1 MSLIYDE
8 HLSIKELLKLRFI
21 DKELSDAINTEEFWR
36 IMLKRD
42 FPNTI
47 GVGEEIDVEEID
59 KENKTLIRYIDGI
72 INMNDREK
80 YIYKYELYKKI
91 EKVLYRD
98 EKNTFT
104 MNVYRAIELNN
115 GIDRRLIK
123 NSRHRKW
130 CKEINIFDIL
140 PYITGNELS
149 YDFTKDMV
157 IMAYNTFWDVAK
169 NNDTEKL
176 LLSINN
182 EMLTGVGL
190 IGLQIYVYIWDF
202 VSESDINYSIPN
214 RDFFSNIIKLGRQ
227 KFETISDSF
236 TGTEH
241 DMSKISI
248 ILESENLD
256 SIQEGSDFYKILLNT
271 LRLKNIKPSDFHD
284 KILLYELNIVS
295 NKRFDNYF

>member
-1 MSLIYDE
+1 MAHNSEYNIYDKNYVYNEHGLVLYNNEIDTNMQDYSENYNENNENQEYSENEYSENEDNNENCNNRENYTLISLPYEILSLIYDE

-190 IGLQIYVYIWDF
+190 IGLQIYVYI
-202 VSESDINYSIPN
+202 
-214 RDFFSNIIKLGRQ
+214 
-227 KFETISDSF
+227 
-236 TGTEH
+236 
-241 DMSKISI
+241 
-248 ILESENLD
+248 
-256 SIQEGSDFYKILLNT
+256 
-271 LRLKNIKPSDFHD
+271 
-284 KILLYELNIVS
+284 
-295 NKRFDNYF
+295 